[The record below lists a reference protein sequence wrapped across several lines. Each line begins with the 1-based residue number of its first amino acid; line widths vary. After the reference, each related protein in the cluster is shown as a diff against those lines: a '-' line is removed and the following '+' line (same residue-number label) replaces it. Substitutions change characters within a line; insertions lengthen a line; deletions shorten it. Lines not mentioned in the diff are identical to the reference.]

1 MVKNKGILLDPE
13 TGDLQI
19 STKRDA
25 LGMIGQG
32 LVIGD
37 TVFQN
42 QSVILQAQKG
52 ELKEYPT
59 IGVGILDMI
68 NDNEKTGWK
77 REIALQLENDGM
89 IVNDVD
95 IDLINNKLTI
105 DAEYSS

>member
-25 LGMIGQG
+25 LGMIRQG

>member
-42 QSVILQAQKG
+42 QSIILQAQKG

>member
-42 QSVILQAQKG
+42 QSIILQAPKG